1 VGAVKRVR
9 TDSVEGRPTEDALL
23 VERSRNG
30 DQDAYAEL
38 VTRYQAIAARTAY
51 VITGTASDA
60 EDVAQDAFVKAYYAL
75 DRFRAGAPFRPWLLR
90 IVANE
95 AINRRKAAGRRPTVG
110 LSVVEDRASGDTA
123 LSPEASALA
132 RERRELV
139 LDALKQMREEDR
151 LVIAYRYFF
160 DLSEIE
166 MAEALGV
173 ARGTVKSRLSRA
185 IARLRAVMEGGQ
197 LHDA

>member
-1 VGAVKRVR
+1 MGAVKRVR
-9 TDSVEGRPTEDALL
+9 TDSVEGRPTEDAVL
-23 VERSRNG
+23 VERSRSG

-75 DRFRAGAPFRPWLLR
+75 DRFREGAPFRPWLLR

-139 LDALKQMREEDR
+139 LDALRQMREEDR

>member
-1 VGAVKRVR
+1 MGAREPSRPGAVEEVR
-9 TDSVEGRPTEDALL
+9 TDSVEGRPTEDAEL
-23 VERSRNG
+23 VERAKTG

-51 VITGTASDA
+51 
-60 EDVAQDAFVKAYYAL
+60 
-75 DRFRAGAPFRPWLLR
+75 
-90 IVANE
+90 
-95 AINRRKAAGRRPTVG
+95 GRRPTVG
-110 LSVVEDRASGDTA
+110 LSVVEDRASSDTA

-132 RERRELV
+132 RERREVV
-139 LDALKQMREEDR
+139 LAALRRMREDDR

-160 DLSEIE
+160 DLSEAE

-185 IARLRAVMEGGQ
+185 LARLRENMEGETTGGE
-197 LHDA
+197 